1 MDDFEKHLMELDE
14 KLDALSEQD
23 KDFLTWQLAKRLYKK
38 YKKELDGIADHK
50 VAERYMLTDCIK
62 ALKVIE
68 ELLYFD
74 LF

>member
-1 MDDFEKHLMELDE
+1 MNDYEKHLMELDE
-14 KLDALSEQD
+14 KLYDLSEQD
-23 KDFLTWQLAKRLYKK
+23 KDFLTWQLAKRLHEK
-38 YKKELDGIADHK
+38 YKKKLKKIADNK